1 MRTKMNTIVADYLD
15 TIANDP
21 QLIKTSDDYI
31 GFINICPQETISIAA
46 AMELAYRGGYYS
58 HELIKRNLYIEGGS
72 YYEELIIHTRNKPDD
87 YDVLLKWLNKCGY
100 VINEKG
106 NLDMDNGERLNITRN
121 KNESSEPYV
130 FKIIDSK
137 NNTRYHKSVEYVKA
151 LIISTGCEGEI
162 TLDDMKL

>member
-1 MRTKMNTIVADYLD
+1 METKMNKIVADYLD
-15 TIANDP
+15 MIANDP

-46 AMELAYRGGYYS
+46 AMELAYRCGYYS
-58 HELIKRNLYIEGGS
+58 HELIKRNLYIESGS
-72 YYEELIIHTRNKPDD
+72 DYKELIIHTRNKPDK
-87 YDVLLKWLNKCGY
+87 YDALLKWLNKCGY

-106 NLDMDNGERLNITRN
+106 NLYMDNGERLNITRN
-121 KNESSEPYV
+121 KHESFDQRT
-130 FKIIDSK
+130 FKIIDSQ

-162 TLDDMKL
+162 SLDDME